1 MYALHYLCNKQHLK
15 TIGKK
20 TQVLQKQLTQ
30 VFIALLVSELTLYS
44 TNPGYHWVCL
54 STGSLGSFVSSP
66 YTD

>member
-44 TNPGYHWVCL
+44 TNEAKTWQAH
-54 STGSLGSFVSSP
+54 SSVP
-66 YTD
+66 IDNIKPIK